1 MEKLAIMTVLILS
14 AMVLTSLTFASGWGR
29 GHSRSP
35 GSEGDITSIP
45 ELELTNEQVVQ
56 IRALRET
63 HLNDVRPLQDNMR
76 TKRKEL
82 RLLWLQDT
90 PDQGKITAAQAEIGL
105 LRDQMQDKMTDY
117 RLAIFKILS
126 VEQQNRLET
135 IGRQRGFSPG
145 SRWGKKRQDSQR
157 TAIPGN

>member
-1 MEKLAIMTVLILS
+1 MMEKMAIIMVSILF

-35 GSEGDITSIP
+35 GSEGDITAIP

-63 HLNDVRPLQDNMR
+63 HLKDVRPLQDNMR

-82 RLLWLQDT
+82 RLLWLQNT
-90 PDQGKITAAQAEIGL
+90 PDQEKINAAQVEIGS
-105 LRDQMQDKMTDY
+105 LRDQMQDKMADY
-117 RLAIFKILS
+117 RLAIFKILTP
-126 VEQQNRLET
+126 EQQSTLQSAERLRGVNSGPHWEKNR
-135 IGRQRGFSPG
+135 
-145 SRWGKKRQDSQR
+145 
-157 TAIPGN
+157 